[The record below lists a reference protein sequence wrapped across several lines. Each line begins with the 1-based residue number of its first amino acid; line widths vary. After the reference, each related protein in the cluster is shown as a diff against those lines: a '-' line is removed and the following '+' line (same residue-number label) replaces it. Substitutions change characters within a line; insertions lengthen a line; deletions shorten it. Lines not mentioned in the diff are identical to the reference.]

1 MAKKH
6 SSLHHAILWLAIPN
20 VISNISEPLLS
31 SVDTGLMGTLSARH
45 IGAVGLG
52 AMLFN
57 FLYWNLSFLRMGTT
71 GMTAQAFG
79 RQDQSAIAYTLLR
92 ALLLGSVLGL
102 VLLSLK
108 TPLLYLGSSLMNVP
122 NAQAALVT
130 EYFSIRL
137 LAAPATLI
145 LMALMGWFFGL
156 QNVWFP
162 LLLTLIINTTNI
174 LLSYWLVKV
183 QGWGVAGVAYG
194 TVGAQYLGALVGLG
208 LVVARYRGYFYG
220 STNAQRWNWPTLLEP
235 QAFKRFL
242 HINSDIFIR
251 TFCLTLVFGFFYSQ
265 SAVAGGTILAVNT
278 ILMQFLN
285 WMSYGVDGFA
295 YAAESLVGRYTGAE
309 ERTTTRRVIRLS
321 LYWGMA
327 LAVLFSLL
335 YAFAGPWLGRAL
347 YPTSGHPRRHPP
359 LSPVVDFVAAYRHA
373 LLYLGRHFCRPYGC
387 KIYAQQHVVG
397 TVGLCW
403 GVCGLALG
411 DFVGVVARALVV
423 GAGVFGGTG
432 SGAGGLVFAEGVG
445 ARLALAAMGLD
456 DWWRCF

>member
-1 MAKKH
+1 MANAP
-6 SSLHHAILWLAIPN
+6 SSLHKAILWLAVPN
-20 VISNISEPLLS
+20 IISNISEPLLS
-31 SVDTGLMGTLSARH
+31 SVDTGLMGTLSAAH

-79 RQDQSAIAYTLLR
+79 RQDEAATAYTLLR

-102 VLLSLK
+102 LLLSLK
-108 TPLLYLGSSLMNVP
+108 APLLQLGLHLMNVP
-122 NAQAALVT
+122 AVQADLVA

-162 LLLTLIINTTNI
+162 LLLTLIINSSNI
-174 LLSYWLVKV
+174 IMSYWLVKV

-194 TVGAQYLGALVGLG
+194 TVCAQYLGALVGLG
-208 LVVARYRGYFYG
+208 LVGARYRSYFY
-220 STNAQRWNWPTLLEP
+220 TKTDTAPTRRWNWTTLLEA
-235 QAFKRFL
+235 QAFRRFL
-242 HINSDIFIR
+242 NINSDIFIR

-309 ERTTTRRVIRLS
+309 DRATTKRVVRLS
-321 LYWGMA
+321 LFWGMA
-327 LAVLFSLL
+327 LAGLFSLFYGL
-335 YAFAGPWLGRAL
+335 AGTSIVALFSQQETIRAATLPYLPWLIVLPIVGTPCYIWDGIFVGLTAVKAMRNSMILAL
-347 YPTSGHPRRHPP
+347 LTFIVVYGSLRYATSLN
-359 LSPVVDFVAAYRHA
+359 LSHA
-373 LLYLGRHFCRPYGC
+373 LWLSVLSF
-387 KIYAQQHVVG
+387 
-397 TVGLCW
+397 
-403 GVCGLALG
+403 
-411 DFVGVVARALVV
+411 
-423 GAGVFGGTG
+423 
-432 SGAGGLVFAEGVG
+432 
-445 ARLALAAMGLD
+445 LAARGIVQGWWYRQKGLD
-456 DWWRCF
+456 LA